1 MEVNPEKDVCT
12 AMFTVKDMNVAGNRF
27 HKKTE
32 AVFKR
37 ETMK

>member
-1 MEVNPEKDVCT
+1 MEVNQQEDVCT

>member
-12 AMFTVKDMNVAGNRF
+12 AKDMNVAGNRF
-27 HKKTE
+27 RKKTE

>member
-1 MEVNPEKDVCT
+1 MEVNQQEDVCT
-12 AMFTVKDMNVAGNRF
+12 AMFTVKDMDVAGNRF
-27 HKKTE
+27 RSQTE